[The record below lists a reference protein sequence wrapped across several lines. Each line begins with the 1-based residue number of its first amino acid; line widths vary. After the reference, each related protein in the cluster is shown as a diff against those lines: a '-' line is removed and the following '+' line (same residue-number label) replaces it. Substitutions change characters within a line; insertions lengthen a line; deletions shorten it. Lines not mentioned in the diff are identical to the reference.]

1 MINYFTGNERGKS
14 MRKGI
19 LKYCLQPVVLVSLLL
34 ILFTSNLL
42 ALDSNFFGIQ
52 IYDFTSAT
60 DALYNVKNNGNGGV
74 NYGYD
79 KNLANNAIYCFS
91 KVDDQK
97 ITFSITNKSSSSINL
112 LYFTDNFQLIT
123 YDEKLYKMEPSEI
136 MDYPDKLEAGVT
148 MSVSFDNPVSS
159 AAKVKFLGA
168 NLSSGKLLMFIRRI
182 E

>member
-1 MINYFTGNERGKS
+1 MINKVTGNEKGKS

-19 LKYCLQPVVLVSLLL
+19 FKYLIQPAVLASILL
-34 ILFTSNLL
+34 IFFTPNLL

-52 IYDFTSAT
+52 IYDFNKAT

-79 KNLANNAIYCFS
+79 KSLANNSIYCFS
-91 KVDDQK
+91 KVDNQK

-112 LYFTDNFQLIT
+112 LYFTDYFQLMT
-123 YDEKLYKMEPSEI
+123 YDEKIYKMEPSEI
-136 MDYPDKLEAGVT
+136 MDYPDELEAGLT
-148 MSVSFDNPVSS
+148 MSISFDNPVSS
-159 AAKVKFLGA
+159 AAKVKFLSA
-168 NLSSGKLLMFIRRI
+168 ILSSGKLVMFIRRI